1 MRDDILYKV
10 LAGNV
15 TCPSVIEQMAVSK
28 ISCCRF
34 TSDPPRVQARS
45 FAAQRRQYLAAA
57 FHETFHHIGKTY
69 SAYSDESLGR
79 AAFALT
85 GDSQLLPND
94 HDPLKWSSYW
104 DNQLMKHCMP
114 DLVRAGNVSK

>member
-1 MRDDILYKV
+1 ML
-10 LAGNV
+10 LAQA
-15 TCPSVIEQMAVSK
+15 SLSK
-28 ISCCRF
+28 WLFQDFLLPFHFR
-34 TSDPPRVQARS
+34 PPRVQARS